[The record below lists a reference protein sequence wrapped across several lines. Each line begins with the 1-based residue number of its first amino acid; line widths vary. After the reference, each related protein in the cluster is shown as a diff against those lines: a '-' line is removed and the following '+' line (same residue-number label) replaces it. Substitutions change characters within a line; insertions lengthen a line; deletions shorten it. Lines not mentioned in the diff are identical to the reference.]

1 MGAFLR
7 LRPYRSYSMKL
18 GLMIGTLCVASIA
31 MVGCASKVQQP
42 DEYSGFLKDYS
53 RLKEA
58 KSPSGAEVMRWVDPK
73 LKVSK
78 YTSVY
83 VEPTQLYPAPKPTEK
98 IPQSTL
104 NGITQYYDQALKR
117 EVSKSLPLASGP
129 GPGVLVVRAAITA
142 VSSKTEGLAPYEYI
156 PVALVAAAVSTASG
170 IRDQETELA
179 TEAVFIDGQSQDV
192 VAQVVRKGTG
202 KPLAN
207 DSQVMKA
214 DDVKKVIDGWAA
226 DMHQS
231 YLKLKK

>member
-1 MGAFLR
+1 
-7 LRPYRSYSMKL
+7 MKL
-18 GLMIGTLCVASIA
+18 GLMIGTLCLASLGV
-31 MVGCASKVQQP
+31 VGCSSNVTQP

-58 KSPSGAEVMRWVDPK
+58 KSPSGAEVMRWVDPT
-73 LKVSK
+73 LNVNK

-83 VEPTQLYPAPKPTEK
+83 VEPSQFYPAPQPTAK

-117 EVSKSLPLASGP
+117 EISKSLPLASAP
-129 GPGVLVVRAAITA
+129 GPGVIVVRPAITA
-142 VSSKTEGLAPYEYI
+142 VSSQTEGLKAYGII
-156 PVALVAAAVSTASG
+156 PVALVAAAVSTATG
-170 IRDQETELA
+170 IRDQETDLA
-179 TEAVFIDGQSQDV
+179 TEAVFIDGQTQDV

-202 KPLAN
+202 KPLEN
-207 DSQVMKA
+207 DSQVMTA
-214 DDVKKVIDGWAA
+214 NDVKHVIDGWAS

>member
-1 MGAFLR
+1 
-7 LRPYRSYSMKL
+7 MKL
-18 GLMIGTLCVASIA
+18 GLMISTLCIAS
-31 MVGCASKVQQP
+31 MGVVGCASKVQQP

-58 KSPSGAEVMRWVDPK
+58 KSPSGAEVMRWIDPK
-73 LKVSK
+73 VKVGK

-83 VEPTQLYPAPKPTEK
+83 VEPSQLYPAPKPTPN

-104 NGITQYYDQALKR
+104 TGITNYYDQALKR
-117 EVSKSLPLASGP
+117 ELSKSLPLASGP
-129 GPGVLVVRAAITA
+129 GPGVMVVRPAITA
-142 VSSKTEGLAPYEYI
+142 VSSKTESLAPYEYI
-156 PVALVAAAVSTASG
+156 PVALIAAAVSTASG
-170 IRDQETELA
+170 IRDQETQLS

-202 KPLAN
+202 KPLGN
-207 DSQVMKA
+207 DSQVMTV
-214 DDVKKVIDGWAA
+214 DDVKRVIDGWAS